1 MDEPNRPAEPTAEA
15 KRTRGFAGYLVWLFV
30 SVVLYFL
37 SAGPAAL
44 MSWNGIFTSLG
55 IYRVVSGFYTPWR
68 LTYLHTPFHKPI
80 GIYMHLWNP
89 NLYDEKGN
97 VNPRQK

>member
-1 MDEPNRPAEPTAEA
+1 MDEQKQPGEPTAEA
-15 KRTRGFAGYLVWLFV
+15 KRSRGFAGYVLLGFGI
-30 SVVLYFL
+30 VVTYFL

-44 MSWNGIFTSLG
+44 MSWNGVFASVG
-55 IYRVVSGFYTPWR
+55 VGRVVSGFYTPWR
-68 LTYLHTPFHKPI
+68 LTYLHTPLHKPI

-97 VNPRQK
+97 VNPRLK